1 MTYKKSLTIQEVAKL
16 FDVPDQMLQDVKP
29 EIKINDID
37 FLVWTLKM
45 FLESTGHKMKKE
57 PLKFLIKCIDLN
69 IMDIVFTEDVFNE
82 ELGCY
87 VIESAGYMFS
97 KEFVDDVIKNTDHYR
112 AFIKDEESALQ
123 NAEQ

>member
-1 MTYKKSLTIQEVAKL
+1 
-16 FDVPDQMLQDVKP
+16 
-29 EIKINDID
+29 
-37 FLVWTLKM
+37 
-45 FLESTGHKMKKE
+45 MKKE

-69 IMDIVFTEDVFNE
+69 IMDIVFTEDVFNI